1 MDVFLPVAGV
11 SLNLFL
17 LIGVGG
23 AVGFLSG
30 LLGVGGGFL
39 LTPLLIMLGI
49 PPTVAAASD
58 ANAIVGASTSGT
70 IAHFLAK
77 NVDVKM
83 GVLMFAG
90 GIVGGFA
97 GTLLVRLLRGLGH
110 LDVVIIFLYVVLLAI
125 LGVVMFVDALTSRVK
140 GESDIQRKSL
150 VYFWLQKLPLRTSF
164 PVSQVETSALAP
176 ILLGMLVGI
185 LAALMGVGGGFFL
198 IPAMTFFLGMPMR
211 VVVGTSLFQ
220 MLFTTGSVTIMQA
233 VLNHNVDVFLALGLL
248 IGSTLGAQIGAR
260 AANHLRA
267 DQLKIVFALLVLAF
281 SVKMFNDLLLTP
293 AYFLASLG
301 GH

>member
-1 MDVFLPVAGV
+1 
-11 SLNLFL
+11 
-17 LIGVGG
+17 
-23 AVGFLSG
+23 
-30 LLGVGGGFL
+30 
-39 LTPLLIMLGI
+39 
-49 PPTVAAASD
+49 
-58 ANAIVGASTSGT
+58 
-70 IAHFLAK
+70 
-77 NVDVKM
+77 
-83 GVLMFAG
+83 
-90 GIVGGFA
+90 
-97 GTLLVRLLRGLGH
+97 
-110 LDVVIIFLYVVLLAI
+110 
-125 LGVVMFVDALTSRVK
+125 
-140 GESDIQRKSL
+140 
-150 VYFWLQKLPLRTSF
+150 
-164 PVSQVETSALAP
+164 
-176 ILLGMLVGI
+176 
-185 LAALMGVGGGFFL
+185 MGVGGGFFL

>member
-70 IAHFLAK
+70 IAHFRAK

-140 GESDIQRKSL
+140 GESYIQRKSL